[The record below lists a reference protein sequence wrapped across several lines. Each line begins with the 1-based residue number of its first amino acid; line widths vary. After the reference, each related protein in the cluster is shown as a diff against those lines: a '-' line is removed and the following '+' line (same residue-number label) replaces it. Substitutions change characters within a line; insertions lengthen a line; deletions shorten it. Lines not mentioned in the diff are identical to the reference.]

1 VKGVARLAGKH
12 GSAGEEPAR
21 KTSFPDPLPAL
32 PKKFVRPALMLLLLE
47 QPAHGYELLERL
59 QEFGFH
65 RPDPGG
71 LYRNLRAL
79 EDGGLVQSVWEQS
92 TAGPDRRIYE
102 LTQAGREELH
112 AHAKSLALTSQ
123 TIQVFLSRYNEFVAL
138 NGSPLPA
145 RRRRSG
151 NASRQSASP

>member
-1 VKGVARLAGKH
+1 MPSTDL
-12 GSAGEEPAR
+12 
-21 KTSFPDPLPAL
+21 FPAL

-59 QEFGFH
+59 QQLGFR

-79 EDGGLVQSVWEQS
+79 EDTGLVHSSWEQS

-102 LTQAGREELH
+102 LTRAGRVELH
-112 AHAKSLALTSQ
+112 DHAKALAATSQ
-123 TIQVFLSRYNEFVAL
+123 TLQVFLSRYNEFVAL
-138 NGSPLPA
+138 NVESVPELGPA
-145 RRRRSG
+145 R
-151 NASRQSASP
+151 

>member
-1 VKGVARLAGKH
+1 MS
-12 GSAGEEPAR
+12 SAD
-21 KTSFPDPLPAL
+21 SLPQAL

-59 QEFGFH
+59 PRLGFR

-79 EDGGLVQSVWEQS
+79 EDAGLVHSAWEQS

-102 LTQAGREELH
+102 LTRPGREELH
-112 AHAKSLALTSQ
+112 AHAKALAVTSQ
-123 TIQVFLSRYNEFVAL
+123 TLQVFLSRYNEFVAL
-138 NGSPLPA
+138 NLESVH
-145 RRRRSG
+145 
-151 NASRQSASP
+151 